1 MKTDKALEIADNLL
15 RENTQ
20 LSVEAAYL
28 IRDLVKELYEQE
40 VNTFSEWTRTHNM
53 YKKPSEK

>member
-20 LSVEAAYL
+20 LSVQAAYL
-28 IRDLVKELYEQE
+28 IRNLVKELYEQE
-40 VNTFSEWTRTHNM
+40 VHTFSEWTRTHNM
-53 YKKPSEK
+53 YKKASEK

>member
-1 MKTDKALEIADNLL
+1 MNTAKALEIADNLL

-40 VNTFSEWTRTHNM
+40 VNTFSEWTRIHNM
-53 YKKPSEK
+53 YKKAIEK